1 MSLTCKATSSTSLA
15 SPQVFSA
22 EDVSV
27 NVTAPTDVGI
37 GEEFSTT
44 YSIDTVSVAVPSL
57 PMSARLESA
66 SRLKLDFA
74 LPEGVT
80 FTGAEI
86 DESDANLKGFRV
98 PQVNEAGNVD
108 PNGCILRLNS
118 ADNATIGN
126 GPNSSKNSHGGIRYD
141 ITGSHID
148 LRFPVIQLKLRADT
162 EGEKNFGVR
171 TAGAAGNFGADENSL
186 TMNAQTSS
194 IDFIGRGWAPTQC
207 SPRPSETAPIGPR
220 ATQLATVKVNPKP
233 AAADTSLELGEV
245 TEAFAGTPVPLTAAV
260 APADAPGT
268 VTFSSGEH
276 STGPV
281 EVVFHQGDAEVGRA
295 TVVDGVAATTVS
307 VPDEKATPTFRADGI
322 RIGTAT
328 VGSDGVATIE
338 HSFDAAGPKRI
349 TALAEKREVDGRVYP
364 RAESEAAVLTVDAGD
379 STIEEGATVSF
390 FDGSTFLGTAP
401 VDPATGQAVFNH
413 RFAERGEHQIRIT
426 EVLEPYESDPVTLDV
441 REHDVVIEEPGDNP
455 GDNPGDGS
463 GSCGASGSSSGGFLA
478 SVIGFLGNLGII
490 GTFLMSI
497 FGLHAI

>member
-44 YSIDTVSVAVPSL
+44 YSIDPVSVAVPSL

-108 PNGCILRLNS
+108 PNGRILRLTS

-126 GPNSSKNSHGGIRYD
+126 GPNSSKNSHGSIRYD

-162 EGEKNFGVR
+162 EGDK
-171 TAGAAGNFGADENSL
+171 NFGADENSL
-186 TMNAQTSS
+186 TMNAQPSS
-194 IDFIGRGWAPTQC
+194 IDFIGRGRAPPQC

-220 ATQLATVKVNPKP
+220 STQLAPVKVNPKP
-233 AAADTSLELGEV
+233 AAADTSLQLGEV
-245 TEAFAGTPVPLTAAV
+245 TEALVGTPVPLTAAV

-328 VGSDGVATIE
+328 VGSDGVATIK

-349 TALAEKREVDGRVYP
+349 TALVEKREVDGRVYP
-364 RAESEAAVLTVDAGD
+364 RAESEAAVLTV
-379 STIEEGATVSF
+379 
-390 FDGSTFLGTAP
+390 AP
-401 VDPATGQAVFNH
+401 PPAKTPPP
-413 RFAERGEHQIRIT
+413 T
-426 EVLEPYESDPVTLDV
+426 
-441 REHDVVIEEPGDNP
+441 
-455 GDNPGDGS
+455 
-463 GSCGASGSSSGGFLA
+463 
-478 SVIGFLGNLGII
+478 
-490 GTFLMSI
+490 
-497 FGLHAI
+497 